1 MRGNFFQQRALLL
14 SCALSL
20 CASLTYALADA
31 ALSNRLRSV
40 PAPIVY
46 GLFVLLALAIVACGL
61 ALRRE
66 LARDLGREL
75 ACREP
80 RQAASALLR
89 AFGLLAAFALAL
101 GVASVLFAL
110 LFQALLGSLVG
121 RDGVAIAIAI
131 FAQVLAVLAVP
142 VMLAL
147 FLAPVL
153 GLGRPKAT
161 DALAAS
167 KHLLLA
173 LLLLTAAFAG
183 ASHLLGAAIGLAPYG
198 MRGALHFAL
207 NLIGGVAWLCCIS
220 AIVRQEATLGPR
232 RSLLALP
239 VVARAKGK
247 LAGALSKGCACV
259 LAFVLAFSLGGKV
272 SFAHAAEVQE
282 QLAERIEEQAELAS
296 SLADGVATEGAEKPE
311 EAKAPEPA
319 DPKAA
324 PPEDFYGFE
333 LDEVPGTPVAT
344 DGEAVVFQEDARHF
358 TTVIGGRDLVYA
370 TEDGALA
377 PIDNTLVAV
386 PGKEAG
392 NPTYVNA
399 ANSFSAELPAKMDEG
414 RGLVLRADECS
425 IGLVPLDGDFTVSA
439 AEGTS
444 IRYTEVAEGIDY
456 QYTLVGSLVKE
467 DVILKREVA
476 PRTFRTRIDLPARLA
491 CALEEGSVVVRD
503 AAGELVATIAAPDM
517 EDAAGAVSD
526 GVRLALD
533 EEEGA
538 PVIALD
544 IDWEWASAPER
555 AYPVRIDPS
564 VSIGA
569 SKTTITVVES
579 AWDRVIG
586 DSGFLPVGYDDGVA
600 TASGAFNP
608 GGRGHEFC
616 RVYAKFDYDFAANM
630 NEERIDSATFSLYQF
645 TTLSA
650 GKNNMGAYRMDEA
663 WDYYTLKWNTQKNA
677 KHTFLSFKKARTS
690 EGYVK
695 WDVRE
700 AVNAWAQGLAAPNG
714 IVLKSEDERNMQCEV
729 FSGNTS
735 ANPPKLEV
743 KWSTP
748 DPVSPSYPLNSTTVA
763 LRPVTETTVA
773 GTQAVDG
780 VFADGVATPGAAVGW
795 QLDGRGDAGASIA
808 SKSYKYPDSS
818 AWEAAYPNATK
829 YKDKLGNWQT
839 PLFAN
844 LSADALYSLRAQP
857 VLNATVGKE
866 VASDKFLIYQAKA
879 TDTLPYI
886 AKHYGVSLSTICADN
901 HVHDSLSIKGNTLF
915 VRNPKTTA
923 AYNPSNL
930 SVDQKRRIDSA
941 LMGRAKHCE
950 YGYEPV
956 NLSTGNFVMERVDA
970 SVPEVEGDFKL
981 ARTYNSKA
989 ADVAG
994 AFGRGWSFAWDASL
1008 SMTDANTIAYSAGDG
1023 KVYFF
1028 SRASGLTFRCPE
1040 EPALTLTGTRYTQN
1054 KVDYVRWTLSRQDGS
1069 YDSFDAWGLMTSRTS
1084 ALGLATTIQRNAEGL
1099 VSAVVSPSGIRF
1111 GLEWDAA
1118 GHITKLALPG
1128 GAACTYGYDAS
1139 GNLVSATEPNGATS
1153 RYGYDG
1159 AHRMTSFRDPDGNM
1173 AVRNAYDNQGRVISQ
1188 TDALGGVVRFSYVGG
1203 ATIAT
1208 DAMGQVTTYRY
1219 DSLMR
1224 TVGIGYPDGTSVS
1237 RGYDAS
1243 GNLAYDEEGIYAHDG
1258 RGNLTC
1264 STSPDGWAT
1273 SYSYDGKNRLVGQVN
1288 PDGEE
1293 ISYAYSAAGD
1303 LVSQTS
1309 SSGEAFSFEYD
1320 SAHRLLRATDAD
1332 GVSIAYAYSGPWVTS
1347 ETDAL
1352 GRTTA
1357 YAYDAMGR
1365 RVSVTDPAGNI
1376 SRTMYD
1382 AAGNIVGE
1390 TDGTGAHTTYELTPM
1405 GYLASLV
1412 DANGQRTAFIRDAKG
1427 QATSVT
1433 LPSGATESYAYD
1445 AAGNQVAHTDAL
1457 GNVESWSYDCKGR
1470 CTAHADLA
1478 GNATSYAYDARGYLT
1493 SEEGPDGA
1501 ITTYERDGTYGV
1513 ALATIDA
1520 LGNRTESTYDTM
1532 GRLTKSEDA
1541 LGTIAERA
1549 YASGGR
1555 LISEADGA
1563 GATTS
1568 YAYTAAGR
1576 LAKVDVEGRIWELAY
1591 DEAGQMTSMVDP
1603 AGEEWAF
1610 AYDAAGNLAS
1620 ATDPEGNVTT
1630 YAYDGA
1636 GRQVSTTDPE
1646 GATISTEYDVRG
1658 NVIAQVDGA
1667 GVEVRY
1673 AYGSIGE
1680 LLSVTDGAGNVTAFE
1695 YDAVGNLVKTTDAR
1709 GFTTAF
1715 EYDALGRAV
1724 AAIDAL
1730 GNRTEQ
1736 GYDAAGNV
1744 ARTVDARG
1752 NAASLAYD
1760 ALGNLTSLTDVMGVT
1775 LSFAYDVR
1783 GNMTSASDGDARH
1796 WDFGY
1801 DGAGRQISK
1810 TDMLGRTV
1818 TSEYDEWGEVVRA
1831 TDAAGAVTTYAYDA
1845 CGLLVSTTDALGNAS
1860 TRKHDKCG
1868 NLVLEQD
1875 AAGNRTAYQYDG
1887 CGRVVAAIDKAGAMS
1902 AYAYDDAGRIVA
1914 MTDGEGYRRTY
1925 GYDEAGNLT
1934 SETDPLGNETAY
1946 AYDGAGNLVRFALP
1960 SGRALSFDYDGV
1972 GNLIAWRDPS
1982 GAESSYAYD
1991 GAGNVTAAK
2000 DPLSHATAYA
2010 YDAAGN
2016 VTSMTDPIGATTT
2029 LEHDQVGNLIRV
2041 TDAVGATQTYAY
2053 DVADR
2058 LVGTTTPLGRELALS
2073 YDVMDNIVG
2082 IADNLGLENAF
2093 AYDALGRLTSATDSN
2108 GSERKWAYDAV
2119 GNVIAYRDGA
2129 GNATRIA
2136 YDGMGRPTSMT
2147 DGAGATARYAYD
2159 KRGNLVSATSGA
2171 TVEAAFSY
2179 DAAGNLASKKVG
2191 KGVSTWRYDADGRVV
2206 AATDAFGTASAFGY
2220 DEAGRLMA
2228 SVKAASADGAAS
2240 ALRSLQESGQAP
2252 EGAQSARYAYDA
2264 AGNLT
2269 SRSEGTSQ
2277 PTTYSYD
2284 AAGRIASVTDGAGST
2299 TYERDALG
2307 NVASATDA
2315 LGATTSYAYDALGNL
2330 TSVTSPTGAT
2340 ERIARDAAG
2349 RPTSY
2354 VDGAGTET
2362 RFAYDGEGNLTSKSY
2377 PASPGSEVG
2386 YAYDDEGNLASRSDW
2401 TGTYMREYDGA
2412 GRIASETDGAGRR
2425 LAYSYDGDGRVSSVA
2440 YPDGKVARY
2449 SYDVAGNPAS
2459 ISTDAGSW
2467 NISCDAEGRPASV
2480 ARPDG
2485 SSTSWQRDGL
2495 GRISA
2500 VENLDAHGDPVSSYA
2515 YAYDGAGRIAREQ
2528 WQAEGLGEGSRELS
2542 YDDAGRLAGVAGTG
2556 PDGAFKESFA
2566 YDAAGNR
2573 VEASRTGAGAYHA
2586 TFAYDADGRLVSST
2600 SNEGKTTYAY
2610 DDAGNLTELEAPDG
2624 TTTYSYGLENR
2635 LTAVMQGDALS
2646 LGVAYDGDG
2655 NRVWQASVGE
2665 EAIAQGGVSASEG
2678 VADALPN
2685 LGDGLAPL
2693 ALALCSGFAGSLG
2706 IANPAASGALLQLLA
2721 SKWHARGRGRG
2732 RDELDAD
2739 DLSDDATGGL
2749 GAGEPPVSSI
2759 AGELA
2764 SGGVIVGMDE
2774 RAYASTSLSDVAQ
2787 PLATVG
2793 EDGATSDHLYLFDA
2807 GGDDL
2812 TALLDPVATEA
2823 QPELSLMSAVAEPSA
2838 NSTAASVETRG
2849 LPQADSGS
2857 FSALPLA
2864 EGATSYAFD
2873 GRGSVTAAF
2882 DGSGSLVGTAAF
2894 SVTGTIEAATGTLPS
2909 RGWNAEEADSA
2920 TGLVYLR
2927 ARFLVTATLSFASQD
2942 TYLGQAANPASQ
2954 LRYAYS
2960 EGDPVNAIDPSGHK
2974 MLTSYEAEYKAEAER
2989 RRQESIMA
2997 KYSPSSKERTY
3008 ERRRE
3013 YNESHQLTTTAQR
3026 MYNEQQLSKMQE
3038 GADRSYLAWSM
3049 YNNGWISRAAAEKYC
3064 SQYLH
3069 MGKEAPKPMAA
3080 AQCATALDALQK
3092 GASFTIEITKGA
3104 NAVGWQAARVV
3115 VKSGTGFGESSLAA
3129 MNKILSGAGKV
3140 VGAIGVATGI
3150 GSVAVDTYAAYNN
3163 PNVTPDRAASD
3174 ASVEFLADSWVF
3186 VGATAGGLMAASGA
3200 YILAGTLI
3208 GGPAGLIA
3216 MAVVGVAFGIGALM
3230 ADKYLEDSGKKQQ
3243 WKDNQYA
3250 ANHSNG
3256 R

>member
-1 MRGNFFQQRALLL
+1 MRGFFLKPRALVL

-20 CASLTYALADA
+20 CASLIYALADT
-31 ALSNRLRSV
+31 ALSNQLRSV

-121 RDGVAIAIAI
+121 RDGVAIAIAV
-131 FAQVLAVLAVP
+131 FAQALSALAVP
-142 VMLAL
+142 ALLAL
-147 FLAPVL
+147 FLAPIL
-153 GLGRPKAT
+153 GLERPKVIST
-161 DALAAS
+161 LQAS
-167 KHLLLA
+167 KHLMLA

-207 NLIGGVAWLCCIS
+207 NLVGGIVWLYCIS

-239 VVARAKGK
+239 VVARAKGR

-259 LAFVLAFSLGGKV
+259 LAFAMAFSLGGKV
-272 SFAHAAEVQE
+272 SFAHADEVQE
-282 QLAERIEEQAELAS
+282 QLAERIEEQAELES
-296 SLADGVATEGAEKPE
+296 SLADGVATEGDEKPE

-324 PPEDFYGFE
+324 PPEDFYGFD

-358 TTVIGGRDLVYA
+358 TTVIGGRDLVYT

-377 PIDNTLVAV
+377 PIDNTLLAT

-399 ANSFSAELPAKMDEG
+399 ANSFTAELPAKMDEG
-414 RGLVLRADECS
+414 RGLVLRANGCN

-439 AEGTS
+439 AQGTS
-444 IRYTEVAEGIDY
+444 IRYTEVSEGIDY

-476 PRTFRTRIDLPARLA
+476 PRTFRTRIDLPARLS

-503 AAGELVATIAAPDM
+503 AAGNLVATIAAPDM

-526 GVRLALD
+526 GVELSLV

-544 IDWEWASAPER
+544 IDWEWACSPER

-743 KWSTP
+743 KWSVP
-748 DPVSPSYPLNSTTVA
+748 DPVNPSYPLNSTTVA

-773 GTQAVDG
+773 GIQAVDG
-780 VFADGVATPGAAVGW
+780 VFADGVATPGATVGW
-795 QLDGRGDAGASIA
+795 ELDGRGDGGWMTA

-970 SVPEVEGDFKL
+970 SVPEVEGDFQL
-981 ARTYNSKA
+981 VRTYNSKA

-994 AFGRGWSFAWDASL
+994 AFGRGWSLEWDASL

-1028 SRASGLTFRCPE
+1028 GRASGLTFRCPE
-1040 EPALTLTGTRYTQN
+1040 EPTLTLTGTRYTQN

-1309 SSGEAFSFEYD
+1309 SSGEAFAFEYD
-1320 SAHRLLRATDAD
+1320 GAHRLVRATDAD

-1347 ETDAL
+1347 ETDGL

-1365 RVSVTDPAGNI
+1365 RVSVTDASGNV

-1382 AAGNIVGE
+1382 AAGNVVGE
-1390 TDGTGAHTTYELTPM
+1390 TDGTGAHTAYELTPM

-1412 DANGQRTAFIRDAKG
+1412 DANGQRTTFIRDAKG

-1875 AAGNRTAYQYDG
+1875 AAGNRTAYQHDG

-1902 AYAYDDAGRIVA
+1902 AYAYDGAGRIVA
-1914 MTDGEGYRRTY
+1914 MTDGEGCRRTY
-1925 GYDEAGNLT
+1925 GYDKAGNLT
-1934 SETDPLGNETAY
+1934 SETDPLGNEATY
-1946 AYDGAGNLVRFALP
+1946 EYDAAGNLVRFALP
-1960 SGRALSFDYDGV
+1960 SGRALSFDYDGA
-1972 GNLIAWRDPS
+1972 GNLVAWRDPS

-1991 GAGNVTAAK
+1991 GAGNVIATK

-2010 YDAAGN
+2010 YDAAN
-2016 VTSMTDPIGATTT
+2016 NITSMTDPMGATTT

-2041 TDAVGATQTYAY
+2041 TDASGATQTYAY

-2058 LVGTTTPLGRELALS
+2058 LVGTATPLGRELALS
-2073 YDVMDNIVG
+2073 YDVMDNITG
-2082 IADNLGLENAF
+2082 IADNLGLKSSF
-2093 AYDALGRLTSATDSN
+2093 AYDALGRLVSATDSN
-2108 GSERKWAYDAV
+2108 GSERKWAYDAL
-2119 GNVIAYRDGA
+2119 GNVVAYRDGA

-2136 YDGMGRPTSMT
+2136 YDGMSRPVSVT

-2171 TVEAAFSY
+2171 GIEATFAY
-2179 DAAGNLASKKVG
+2179 DAAGNLASRKVG
-2191 KGVSTWRYDADGRVV
+2191 KGASTWRYDADGRVV

-2386 YAYDDEGNLASRSDW
+2386 YTYDGEGRLASRSDW

-2425 LAYSYDGDGRVSSVA
+2425 LAYSYNGDGRVSSVA

-2495 GRISA
+2495 GRISS
-2500 VENLDAHGDPVSSYA
+2500 VESLDAHGDPVSSYA
-2515 YAYDGAGRIAREQ
+2515 YSYDGAGRIAREQ
-2528 WQAEGLGEGSRELS
+2528 WQAEGLGEGSRELA
-2542 YDDAGRLAGVAGTG
+2542 YDDAGRLATVAGTG
-2556 PDGAFKESFA
+2556 PDGAYQESFA

-2586 TFAYDADGRLVSST
+2586 TFVYDADGRLASST
-2600 SNEGKTTYAY
+2600 TDGEKSTYAY
-2610 DDAGNLTELEAPDG
+2610 DDAGNLVTREADDA

-2635 LTAVMQGDALS
+2635 LTAVMRGDALA

-2665 EAIAQGGVSASEG
+2665 EAVAQGGVSASEG

-2812 TALLDPVATEA
+2812 TALLDPVAAEA
-2823 QPELSLMSAVAEPSA
+2823 QSDFSLMSAVAEPSA
-2838 NSTAASVETRG
+2838 NSAASSVETRG
-2849 LPQADSGS
+2849 LPQSQSGI

-2873 GRGSVTAAF
+2873 GRGSVTAAL
-2882 DGSGSLVGTAAF
+2882 DESGSLVGIAAF
-2894 SVTGTIEAATGTLPS
+2894 SVTGTIEDMTGTLPS
-2909 RGWNAEEADSA
+2909 RGWNGEEADAA

-2942 TYLGQAANPASQ
+2942 TYLGRAADPASRN
-2954 LRYAYS
+2954 RYAYA
-2960 EGDPVNAIDPSGHK
+2960 EGDPVNAIDPTGHGVFDDFMGMEKGMRYMQQRNDSLFGGPLTPSKGSGQSLASGIASSLINYVSEAMQPLVQK
-2974 MLTSYEAEYKAEAER
+2974 PSY
-2989 RRQESIMA
+2989 
-2997 KYSPSSKERTY
+2997 
-3008 ERRRE
+3008 
-3013 YNESHQLTTTAQR
+3013 
-3026 MYNEQQLSKMQE
+3026 EQQLAAMPAGLE
-3038 GADRSYLAWSM
+3038 RSYMAMVW
-3049 YNNGWISRAAAEKYC
+3049 YKNGWISREAAKKYC
-3064 SQYLH
+3064 DEYDH
-3069 MGKEAPKPMAA
+3069 MGKMAPEPSINPEVKEILNGGSQATSAFLADAQIANASRWYEEAHSTTGSLTTVNQLAK
-3080 AQCATALDALQK
+3080 TDKALTFAGKRIVVVQVAVEGVFTIGNVYDAL
-3092 GASFTIEITKGA
+3092 
-3104 NAVGWQAARVV
+3104 
-3115 VKSGTGFGESSLAA
+3115 
-3129 MNKILSGAGKV
+3129 
-3140 VGAIGVATGI
+3140 
-3150 GSVAVDTYAAYNN
+3150 NN
-3163 PNVTPDRAASD
+3163 PNVTPERAQTD
-3174 ASVEFLADSWVF
+3174 AIVEGAFGAAKMGAQAGSAAVGFF
-3186 VGATAGGLMAASGA
+3186 VGAA
-3200 YILAGTLI
+3200 I
-3208 GGPAGLIA
+3208 GGPVG
-3216 MAVVGVAFGIGALM
+3216 AVVGAAIGLFGGIAVDSLSSS
-3230 ADKYLEDSGKKQQ
+3230 LRDSGQVYR
-3243 WKDNQYA
+3243 WKDDLYYA
-3250 ANHSNG
+3250 IY
-3256 R
+3256 